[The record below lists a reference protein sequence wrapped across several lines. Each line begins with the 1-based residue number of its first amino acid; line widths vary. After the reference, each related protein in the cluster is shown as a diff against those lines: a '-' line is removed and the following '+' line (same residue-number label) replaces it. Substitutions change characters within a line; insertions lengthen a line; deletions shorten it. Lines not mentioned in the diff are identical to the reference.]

1 MRVQSHLEFVRRKEL
16 QVKLSMDREL
26 LALPNHWFPP
36 LAHYLAWKPLN
47 YKIIEPWN
55 GLEGTLKVTS
65 SLSFQLFLLN
75 TYIHTQREKETL
87 TGMLCSGEMQSRTQT
102 WFLRLS
108 ELTWLSPPR
117 LSVPRAAWSPWM
129 SHGQRTH
136 SATALSDLKGR
147 KKKGNIK
154 GGRREGRKKAEYQSS
169 NSGLLKNANCR
180 TWHCLFI
187 YLIWNRWQYKGALD
201 SWAFVCL
208 QPSCLISFPSLH
220 KDSNLSAKASF
231 IVKRW
236 GSESRGTSRAF
247 K

>member
-1 MRVQSHLEFVRRKEL
+1 MFWRNAKQNPNLISTIVRTYLALPTTTVCAQGCMISMNEPWSKNPLSHCPFWSEGKEKKGKHQRRKERG
-16 QVKLSMDREL
+16 K
-26 LALPNHWFPP
+26 
-36 LAHYLAWKPLN
+36 
-47 YKIIEPWN
+47 
-55 GLEGTLKVTS
+55 
-65 SLSFQLFLLN
+65 
-75 TYIHTQREKETL
+75 KE
-87 TGMLCSGEMQSRTQT
+87 
-102 WFLRLS
+102 
-108 ELTWLSPPR
+108 
-117 LSVPRAAWSPWM
+117 
-129 SHGQRTH
+129 
-136 SATALSDLKGR
+136 
-147 KKKGNIK
+147 
-154 GGRREGRKKAEYQSS
+154 SS